1 MDLGLE
7 GKVAVVTA
15 ASEGLGLGCAER
27 LAQEGCHLAIC
38 SRRAE
43 SLAAARLRIDAAG
56 PGEVLARQ
64 ADLASA
70 NDVTRFAA
78 EVADAFGR
86 VDILVI
92 NSGHIAY
99 GGLEDLTEE
108 QWYEAFELLLMSA
121 VRLARG
127 VLPLLRKA
135 GQADIVFLS
144 SATIKDPPPHLL
156 LSTVMRLGVAG
167 LAKSLSHALAGE
179 NIRVN
184 SVAPGYFDTGRVR
197 MRIDAIAHEEGLTR
211 AEATAKVAGEMP
223 LGRIG
228 SAEEMA
234 DLVAFTVSRRAAFM
248 TGATLAI
255 DGGKGRTI
263 F

>member
-1 MDLGLE
+1 MDLDLG

-15 ASEGLGLGCAER
+15 ASEGLGFACAAR
-27 LAQEGCHLAIC
+27 LAREGCHLAIC
-38 SRRAE
+38 GRRAE
-43 SLAAARLRIDAAG
+43 PLAAARLRIDAAG
-56 PGEVLARQ
+56 AGTVLASQ
-64 ADLASA
+64 ADLSSA
-70 NDVTRFAA
+70 EDVARFAA
-78 EVADAFGR
+78 EVADAFGH

-99 GGLEDLTEE
+99 GSLEDLAEE
-108 QWYEAFELLLMSA
+108 QWYDAFELLLMSA
-121 VRLARG
+121 VRLTRG
-127 VLPLLRKA
+127 MLPFLRKA

-167 LAKSLSHALAGE
+167 VAKSLSQALAGD

-184 SVAPGYFDTGRVR
+184 IVAPGYFDTGRVR
-197 MRIDAIAHEEGLTR
+197 ARIDAIAHEKGLTR
-211 AEATAKVAGEMP
+211 AEATAEVVGEMP

-234 DLVAFTVSRRAAFM
+234 DLVAFVVSRRAAYM
-248 TGATLAI
+248 TGATLTI

-263 F
+263 L